1 VIPAS
6 RKRVVRIPAGR
17 TLFSAS
23 LPGAHEVVLNRP
35 VAAVLQDPRLRGMF
49 EPLDLASWTEFFF
62 TIAAAS
68 ATLIG
73 LIVVGLSIHA
83 DFIAQSLT
91 HRSHARA
98 TLVVLTATV
107 VIGVAA
113 LVPQPPEWAGWE
125 FGLITIGFASIN
137 TYNNTKA
144 LRQASWR
151 LPAAAWRRM
160 AIGYAIAAFGLI
172 GAGSIV
178 ALGGQ
183 GGGLYWIGLETI
195 GGLVWAI
202 AGAWRFLIGVADE
215 QRPPARTD
223 TDESG

>member
-1 VIPAS
+1 
-6 RKRVVRIPAGR
+6 
-17 TLFSAS
+17 
-23 LPGAHEVVLNRP
+23 
-35 VAAVLQDPRLRGMF
+35 MF
-49 EPLDLASWTEFFF
+49 EPVDPTSWTEFFF

-83 DFIAQSLT
+83 DYIAQSIT

-98 TLVVLTATV
+98 TLIVLTATMV
-107 VIGVAA
+107 VGLVA
-113 LVPQPPEWAGWE
+113 LVPQPLDWAGWE
-125 FGLITIGFASIN
+125 FGLITLGFASIN
-137 TYNNTKA
+137 TYNNSKA
-144 LRQASWR
+144 LRRVQWR

-160 AIGYAIAAFGLI
+160 AIGYAIAACGLI
-172 GAGSIV
+172 GAVSIV
-178 ALGGQ
+178 AYRGQ

-215 QRPPARTD
+215 QRD
-223 TDESG
+223 